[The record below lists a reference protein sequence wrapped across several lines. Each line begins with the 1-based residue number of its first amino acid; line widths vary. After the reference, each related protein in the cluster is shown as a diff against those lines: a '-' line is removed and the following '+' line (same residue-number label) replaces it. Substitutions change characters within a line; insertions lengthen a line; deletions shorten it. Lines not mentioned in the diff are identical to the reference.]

1 LEFRNC
7 ILEFTRLWTADSA
20 IGQNLKQAMV
30 KLKLLIPL
38 YVCCLFLAPSCKK
51 DSTYGTAFEG
61 GQLFNGQA
69 FESKTFYVINGLI
82 SFNPPGTLDSTI
94 QLNRQY
100 VIPPFGEAHNHNV
113 DDYNTEEKIESYLS
127 KGIYYVKVP
136 NILPRSRREAEPMLN
151 QPNSIDA
158 QFSNG
163 GLTGSG
169 GHPIGL
175 ADFNIK
181 RGVFQP
187 DDGEGQFYHT
197 VNDTTELNEKWPQ
210 ILAGNPDFIKIYLL
224 YSEEYE
230 KRKNDTTFYA
240 WKGISPEVLKFIVTK
255 SHEADLS
262 VSAHIETAADF
273 RNAVSAGV
281 DEINHFPGFR
291 PQSDYLDTLSIYK
304 IDEAGARAAAQKNIT
319 VVTTLAFLF
328 EDMEDMNR
336 EVAKEMQDVLRHNI
350 SLLKKYKVPIAIGS
364 DNYGGTSFDEAKS
377 LAASGL
383 FNASELLKMWTENTV
398 ATIFPNKKL
407 GYIREGY
414 IANFLVLPENPLEDF
429 NNLQNIS
436 MMYKEG
442 QCKK

>member
-1 LEFRNC
+1 
-7 ILEFTRLWTADSA
+7 
-20 IGQNLKQAMV
+20 MV

-38 YVCCLFLAPSCKK
+38 YVCCLFLALACQK
-51 DSTYGTAFEG
+51 DSSHGTAFEG

-82 SFNPPGTLDSTI
+82 SFNPPGTVDSAI

-136 NILPRSRREAEPMLN
+136 NILPRSRQEAEIMIN

-158 QFSNG
+158 VFSNG

-197 VNDTTELNEKWPQ
+197 INDTLELHEKWPH
-210 ILAGNPDFIKIYLL
+210 ILAGKPDFVKTYLL
-224 YSEEYE
+224 YSEEYD
-230 KRKNDTTFYA
+230 KRKNDTTYFA
-240 WKGISPEVLKFIVTK
+240 WKGISPDLLKYIVTK
-255 SHEADLS
+255 SHEADLR
-262 VSAHIETAADF
+262 VSTHIETAADF
-273 RNAVSAGV
+273 RNAVLAGV

-291 PQSDYLDTLSIYK
+291 PQPQYLNTLSVYK
-304 IDEAGARAAAQKNIT
+304 IDEASARAAAQKDIT

-328 EDMEDMNR
+328 EDMEEMN
-336 EVAKEMQDVLRHNI
+336 EEIAKEMKEVLKHNI
-350 SLLKKYKVPIAIGS
+350 ALLKKHNVSIAIGS
-364 DNYGGTSFDEAKS
+364 DNYGGTSYDEVKA
-377 LAASGL
+377 LAESKL
-383 FNASELLKMWTENTV
+383 FSSSELLKMWTENTV

-414 IANFLVLPENPLEDF
+414 IADFLVLPENPLEDF